1 MSRQRGFT
9 LIEMAFVVAI
19 IGLMVGGGVIA
30 IGPILQQ
37 AKTNQTNAAMD
48 QIEAALVV
56 FAIRNDRLPCPADG
70 TLPTSNAYYGREQ
83 VATAGTT
90 GATASCPVPVAKS
103 VIPWIT
109 LGLDETYSVDG
120 WNHRIAYVPA
130 NVGLNVGVDSLV
142 DSTGTVCAAQT
153 GCTECLSRTTATPNS
168 TRITNCD
175 PLGGLTAGQT
185 PSYPYGSYIPVYSS
199 NNNTSELTAP
209 QPSGLCSLGVTGTD
223 ATLSTSNLP
232 CAGNRAAYV
241 LISHGPSGWY
251 GYSKPGVVVQA
262 PTGTVYTYKV
272 ANSTGTAGP
281 NSVGFLQGTMDS
293 PNAQSSATYFD
304 DIVRWRSPAFI
315 IQNCGSGAC
324 GNP

>member
-37 AKTNQTNAAMD
+37 AKLNQTNAAMD

-70 TLPTSNAYYGREQ
+70 SLATGNANYGKEQ
-83 VATAGTT
+83 IAPVGGGANTT
-90 GATASCPVPVAKS
+90 CPVSVAKS

-120 WNHRIAYVPA
+120 WNHRIAFVPA
-130 NVGLNVGVDSLV
+130 NRQLNVLVDSLV
-142 DSTGTVCAAQT
+142 DSATTGTCAAGT
-153 GCTECLSRTTATPNS
+153 GCTECLSRTTATTSS
-168 TRITNCD
+168 TRLTACD
-175 PLGGLTAGQT
+175 PGTQSLT
-185 PSYPYGSYIPVYSS
+185 PSYPYGRYIPIYSS
-199 NNNTSELTAP
+199 ADNASELTTP
-209 QPSGLCSLGVTGTD
+209 QPNGSCPVSGGGNPDAVTSSD
-223 ATLSTSNLP
+223 VA

-251 GYSKPGVVVQA
+251 GWSKPGVEVLA

-293 PNAQSSATYFD
+293 ANAQSSATYFD
-304 DIVRWRSPAFI
+304 DIVRWRSPAFV